1 MRVALLF
8 KLVYGAR
15 MLDKIATQKTK
26 CLLLEAHVFQT
37 TTAKVLTVEMSIV
50 KFTSILN
57 TRELTN

>member
-1 MRVALLF
+1 MLF

-37 TTAKVLTVEMSIV
+37 TTAKVLTVEMSTV
-50 KFTSILN
+50 KFT
-57 TRELTN
+57 